1 MDNSIIKKLITILL
15 LIPFWANAQID
26 WDHVIGGAVVSEA
39 FFWPS
44 YAASNDEDFS
54 CRITCIFGVGMA
66 WAKES
71 FDVLVVE
78 NGVFSCKE
86 AGISSGVVIISAFLN
101 RQICK
106 SIKKIKQNKIN
117 KRFDTSDNIHY
128 SLDNPIFINKSINLN
143 LK

>member
-1 MDNSIIKKLITILL
+1 MKKLITILL
-15 LIPFWANAQID
+15 LIPFWANAQKD
-26 WDHVIGGAVVSEA
+26 WDHVIGGAVVSEV

-54 CRITCIFGVGMA
+54 FRITCIFGVGMA

-78 NGVFSCKE
+78 NGEFSFKE
-86 AGISSGVVIISAFLN
+86 AGISSGVIIVSAFLN

-106 SIKKIKQNKIN
+106 GIKKRKAKKIEQ
-117 KRFDTSDNIHY
+117 RFDISFLPDLRNEP
-128 SLDNPIFINKSINLN
+128 L
-143 LK
+143 LKNE